1 MTTAT
6 TAAASLDGE
15 SAGAGRPIIETS
27 GLIKT
32 YPGTDFRAV
41 DELNLR
47 VDTGEVFG
55 LLGPNGAGKTTTVGV
70 LTTRVIPS
78 AGSASVGGLDVV
90 RHPTLVKQLIGVVSQ
105 QNTLDRQLT
114 PWENLYFHGRLFGMG
129 ARECRETADEL
140 LERFQL
146 SRFAKA
152 SVYALSGGMAQ
163 RLMVARAI
171 FHRPAVLFLDEPT
184 AGLDPQGRLALWD
197 LLGGLNAE
205 GQTIM
210 LTTHYMEEADKLC
223 DRVAIMDHGRI
234 LALDTPAELKRSVG
248 ADTIVTVKATGDTAK
263 LAEAFEARL
272 EDLTRTRILPD
283 GVELQIRGSD
293 RLVPRIV
300 ETAEEAGVS
309 LADLSVAEPTLET
322 VFIGLT
328 GKELRD

>member
-1 MTTAT
+1 MTTT
-6 TAAASLDGE
+6 TAPSSDAASP
-15 SAGAGRPIIETS
+15 GRGTPIIETV

-32 YPGTDFRAV
+32 YQGTDFRAV
-41 DELNLR
+41 DELNLK
-47 VDTGEVFG
+47 VGTGEVFG

-78 AGSASVGGLDVV
+78 AGQALVGGIDVV
-90 RHPTLVKQLIGVVSQ
+90 KHPTLVKQLIGVVSQ

-129 ARECRETADEL
+129 PKECRQTADEL

-184 AGLDPQGRLALWD
+184 AGLDPQGRLALWE

-205 GQTIM
+205 GQTIL
-210 LTTHYMEEADKLC
+210 LTTHYMEEADRLC
-223 DRVAIMDHGRI
+223 DRLAIMDHGRI
-234 LALDTPAELKRSVG
+234 LALDTPEELKRSVG
-248 ADTIVTVKATGDTAK
+248 ADTIVTVKAAGDTEQ
-263 LAEAFEARL
+263 LADAFNERL
-272 EDLTRTRILPD
+272 EGLTRTRQIPD
-283 GVELQIRGSD
+283 GVELQIHGSD
-293 RLVPRIV
+293 RLVPRVV
-300 ETAEEAGVS
+300 EAAEAAGFS
-309 LADLSVAEPTLET
+309 LADLSV
-322 VFIGLT
+322 
-328 GKELRD
+328 

>member
-1 MTTAT
+1 MTTT
-6 TAAASLDGE
+6 TAPSSDAASP
-15 SAGAGRPIIETS
+15 GRGVPIIETV
-27 GLIKT
+27 GLTKT
-32 YPGTDFRAV
+32 YQGTDFRAV
-41 DELNLR
+41 DELNLQ
-47 VDTGEVFG
+47 VGTGEVFG

-78 AGSASVGGLDVV
+78 AGQAFVGAIDVV
-90 RHPTLVKQLIGVVSQ
+90 KHPTLVKQLIGVVSQ
-105 QNTLDRQLT
+105 QNPLDRQLT
-114 PWENLYFHGRLFGMG
+114 PWENLYFHGRLFGM
-129 ARECRETADEL
+129 APRECRQTADEL

-146 SRFAKA
+146 TRFAKA

-184 AGLDPQGRLALWD
+184 AGLDPQGRLALWE

-205 GQTIM
+205 GQTIL

-223 DRVAIMDHGRI
+223 DRLAIMDHGKI

-248 ADTIVTVKATGDTAK
+248 ADTIVTVKAAGDTQQ
-263 LAEAFEARL
+263 LADAFSERL
-272 EDLTRTRILPD
+272 EGLTRTRQIPD
-283 GVELQIRGSD
+283 GVELQIHGSD

-300 ETAEEAGVS
+300 EAAEAAGFS
-309 LADLSVAEPTLET
+309 LADLSVTEPTLET

-328 GKELRD
+328 GKDLRD